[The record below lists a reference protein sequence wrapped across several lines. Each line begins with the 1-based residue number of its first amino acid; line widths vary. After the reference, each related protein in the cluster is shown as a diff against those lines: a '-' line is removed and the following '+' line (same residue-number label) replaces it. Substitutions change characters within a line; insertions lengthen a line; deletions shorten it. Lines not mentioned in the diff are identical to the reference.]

1 MRVLLPNKPSDM
13 LSSMKN
19 FLKYPVI
26 LSAIWI
32 IGVLLPGCS
41 SALGPEQSTS
51 LIPESHTV
59 VLAPEDEPGQRL
71 TLRGTVI
78 DIQTGNPVSN
88 AQIYL
93 YHADANGEYHPS
105 DPEDESTA
113 KLSGT
118 VTTGQD
124 GQFAV
129 DTVVP
134 REYDQ
139 PGNRHIHIQYVRADG
154 YQDFGGVIL
163 FENDVNDEIRQW
175 AKDTGFGIIIELE
188 EIEGIQVGEIT
199 ISLVPEQ

>member
-1 MRVLLPNKPSDM
+1 
-13 LSSMKN
+13 MKN

-26 LSAIWI
+26 ISAIWI
-32 IGVLLPGCS
+32 LGVLLSGCS
-41 SALGPEQSTS
+41 STVSLEQSGS
-51 LIPESHTV
+51 PVSDSHKV

-78 DIQTGNPVSN
+78 DSQTGNPIPN

-93 YHADANGEYHPS
+93 YHADADGEYHPS

-118 VTTGQD
+118 VSTGLD
-124 GQFAV
+124 GQFSV
-129 DTVVP
+129 DTIVP

-175 AKDTGFGIIIELE
+175 ANDTGFGIIIELE
-188 EIEGIQVGEIT
+188 EMGGVQNGEI
-199 ISLVPEQ
+199 IIKLDPGQ